1 MFSPAR
7 RSTVFARLEAS
18 RSRSYRLVWPWGFD
32 PKAAALGHRDMAVT
46 LGTYAHLLP
55 GAQAAAMN
63 AVGNLMFGP
72 SGTGNVT

>member
-1 MFSPAR
+1 MPA
-7 RSTVFARLEAS
+7 
-18 RSRSYRLVWPWGFD
+18 
-32 PKAAALGHRDMAVT
+32 GHHDMAVT

-72 SGTGNVT
+72 PATGNVT

>member
-1 MFSPAR
+1 MPA
-7 RSTVFARLEAS
+7 
-18 RSRSYRLVWPWGFD
+18 
-32 PKAAALGHRDMAVT
+32 GHHDMAVT

-72 SGTGNVT
+72 SSTKSVT